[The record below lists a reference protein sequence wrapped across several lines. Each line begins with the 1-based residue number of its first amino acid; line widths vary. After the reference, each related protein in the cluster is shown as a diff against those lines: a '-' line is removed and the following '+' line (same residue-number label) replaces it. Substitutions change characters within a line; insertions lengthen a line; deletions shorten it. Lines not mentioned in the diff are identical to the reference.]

1 MFSPQ
6 YMRTVESFKKTVINN
21 HHSAILT
28 LSLLIIVTSFNII
41 DLCYINQRGIM
52 KSNRGGIREGAGR
65 KPSGKQSIVMRVP
78 IELLP
83 MIEDAKLGLPPKIN
97 LHLATDNELVKELE
111 RRGFEVSL
119 YTEPLS
125 MLTSKRERKKK
136 QDIQAKA
143 IVQNEVNAMFRN
155 IGFT

>member
-1 MFSPQ
+1 
-6 YMRTVESFKKTVINN
+6 
-21 HHSAILT
+21 
-28 LSLLIIVTSFNII
+28 
-41 DLCYINQRGIM
+41 M

-78 IELLP
+78 LELLP